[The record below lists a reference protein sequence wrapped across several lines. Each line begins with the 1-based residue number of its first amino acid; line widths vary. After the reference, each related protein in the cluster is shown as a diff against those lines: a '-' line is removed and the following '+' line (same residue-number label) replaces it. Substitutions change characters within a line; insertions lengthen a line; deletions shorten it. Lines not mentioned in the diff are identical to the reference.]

1 MPELASSEREI
12 TLYYNPNRPAA
23 SKTLG
28 YAKGEGYVLRD
39 VNIMTNKFTG
49 TQLQELASKLKV
61 TLEELVNKDHPD
73 YDSRLYNSNFSDDD
87 WIKVLQKNP
96 QFLKEPIAIRGHQ
109 AMFVKT
115 PSDLSRL

>member
-1 MPELASSEREI
+1 MPELTSSEREI
-12 TLYYNPNRPAA
+12 ILYYNPDRPSA

-28 YAKGEGYVLRD
+28 YAKGEGFALQD
-39 VNIMTNKFTG
+39 INIITNKFTG
-49 TQLQELASKLKV
+49 TQLEELASKLNV
-61 TLEELVNKDHPD
+61 NIEGLVNKEHPD
-73 YDSRLYNSNFSDDD
+73 YEGYLHNSNFSDDD

-96 QFLKEPIAIRGHQ
+96 QFIKEPIALRGHQ

>member
-1 MPELASSEREI
+1 MPELSSSEREI

-28 YAKGEGYVLRD
+28 YAKGEGFALRD
-39 VNIMTNKFTG
+39 VNILKNKFTG
-49 TQLQELASKLKV
+49 TQLEELADRLKV
-61 TLEELVNKDHPD
+61 TIEGLVNKQHPD
-73 YDSRLYNSNFSDDD
+73 YDATLHDASFSDDD